1 MVRNLSRN
9 IGLCGRLKQVAALYQ
24 GVATGR
30 RDMKTQEIFFP
41 FDPVAKGRPKFTRT
55 GHAYTPKKTSD
66 YEKAIRDYYQ
76 EEGGELFVG
85 PIEVKLVFQMPVPK
99 GYPKRVKS
107 QIEDGTIK
115 HIKRPDL
122 DNMAK
127 AILDA
132 LNEVAFT
139 DDSHITKLTLVKR
152 YSFFPGTTMTIK
164 EDVD

>member
-30 RDMKTQEIFFP
+30 RGMRTQEIFFP

-99 GYPKRVKS
+99 GYPKRAIK
-107 QIEDGTIK
+107 QIEEGSLK
-115 HIKRPDL
+115 HTKRPDL

>member
-1 MVRNLSRN
+1 MEV
-9 IGLCGRLKQVAALYQ
+9 LKTTGFYQ
-24 GVATGR
+24 SQWQKGGC
-30 RDMKTQEIFFP
+30 MKTQEIFFP

-55 GHAYTPKKTSD
+55 GHAYTPKKTAD
-66 YEKAIRDYYQ
+66 YEKAIRDHYQ
-76 EEGGELFVG
+76 KEGGELFVG

-99 GYPKRVKS
+99 GYPKRVKQ

-115 HIKRPDL
+115 HTKRPDL

-127 AILDA
+127 ALLDA

-139 DDSHITKLTLVKR
+139 DDSRITKLTLAKR